1 MPVING
7 KIHHFRPY
15 GLLNGLVILID
26 QETHSLWDH
35 ITGKAIDGSLKGY
48 QLEVWPIRFITVV
61 SALREYPDI
70 EISMSTYRSIRKWFA
85 ATLYPKFIHAR
96 VLLPFFFRWTMQSK
110 PDPRLPE
117 LTQGLGVVVDGRA
130 KYYPLSV
137 IPSDGLQDRWLNRT
151 LRVQRSQMDNV
162 PQAFWNDT
170 NEQPMQLLTRWYGFA
185 FTYHDCEIYTSSY
198 S

>member
-1 MPVING
+1 
-7 KIHHFRPY
+7 
-15 GLLNGLVILID
+15 VILID

-35 ITGKAIDGSLKGY
+35 ITGEAIDGSLKGY
-48 QLEVWPIRFITVV
+48 QLEVWPIRFTTVL

-110 PDPRLPE
+110 PDSRLTE

-130 KYYPLSV
+130 KYYPLST
-137 IPSDGLQDRWLNRT
+137 IPSDGIVDRWLNRA
-151 LRVQRSQMDNV
+151 LRVECNKNDGV
-162 PQAFWNDT
+162 PRAFWVDT

-185 FTYHDCEIYTSSY
+185 FTYRNCEIYTSSY
-198 S
+198 A

>member
-7 KIHHFRPY
+7 RIHHFRPY

-35 ITGKAIDGSLKGY
+35 ITGEAIDGSLKGY
-48 QLEVWPIRFITVV
+48 QLEVWPIRFTTVL

-70 EISMSTYRSIRKWFA
+70 EVSMSTYRSIRKWFA

-96 VLLPFFFRWTMQSK
+96 VLLPFFFRWTMQRK

-130 KYYPLSV
+130 KYYPLST
-137 IPSDGLQDRWLNRT
+137 IPSDGIVDRWLNRT
-151 LRVQRSQMDNV
+151 LRVECSKSDGV
-162 PQAFWNDT
+162 PHAFWDDT